1 MYKLSNHWIIHLF
14 AILHLTV
21 ALCCRAAGLA
31 DDLMLTLL
39 TMVMALILCLNR
51 QTTGLF
57 MACSV
62 IAVNIVGFA
71 LGWCTATPL
80 KLVFDSPLVVYPLST
95 LISTEIIGW
104 GLDACARLNR
114 KRHPVFKPENS
125 GSTLRWLL
133 VAFVVIIV
141 IRLLIV
147 VQSRG
152 LEDIRSTI
160 VGIIVDYVFSCL
172 ALVLVAESAIKASG
186 KAESA
191 KAEANLAQYRYLKL
205 KQQVNPHFLFN
216 SLNILDCMIQEQSAD
231 EASRYTHKLAEIY
244 RYLIKNEEETTVRL
258 RDEMAFVQKYVDL
271 LQVRFPEGLEVTTD
285 IREADYS
292 RSVVPCCVQL
302 LIENATKH
310 NAVNSADPLRISIAS
325 DGDTITVT
333 NNIKPKLS
341 SRPSESTGLGLKY
354 IRQQYADIAGR
365 SAVIEHTEDK
375 YSVTLPLL

>member
-216 SLNILDCMIQEQSAD
+216 SLNVLDCLIQERSPED
-231 EASRYTHKLAEIY
+231 ASIFTHKLADIY
-244 RYLIKNEEETTVRL
+244 RYMIRNEDRTLVPL
-258 RDEMAFVQKYVDL
+258 RDEMDFVSQYVDL
-271 LQVRFPEGLEVTTD
+271 LEVRWPEGIDVSVSIGDSEM
-285 IREADYS
+285 S

-310 NAVNSADPLRISIAS
+310 NAVLPDNPLKITITS
-325 DGDTITVT
+325 DDGYVTVT
-333 NNIKPKLS
+333 NDKHPKVS
-341 SRPSESTGLGLKY
+341 GSNSTGLGLKY
-354 IRQQYADIAGR
+354 IRQQYRDLSGKE
-365 SAVIEHTEDK
+365 VHIEESEHEFIVK
-375 YSVTLPLL
+375 LPLI

>member
-104 GLDACARLNR
+104 ELDACARLNR

-216 SLNILDCMIQEQSAD
+216 SLNVLDCLIQERSPED
-231 EASRYTHKLAEIY
+231 ASIFTHKLADIY
-244 RYLIKNEEETTVRL
+244 RYMIRNEDRTLVPL
-258 RDEMAFVQKYVDL
+258 RDEMDFVSQYVDL
-271 LQVRFPEGLEVTTD
+271 LEVRWPEGIDVSVSIGDSEM
-285 IREADYS
+285 S

-310 NAVNSADPLRISIAS
+310 NAVLPDNPLKITITS
-325 DGDTITVT
+325 DDGYVTVT
-333 NNIKPKLS
+333 NDRHPKVS
-341 SRPSESTGLGLKY
+341 GSNSTGLGLKY
-354 IRQQYADIAGR
+354 IRQQYRDLSGKE
-365 SAVIEHTEDK
+365 VHIEESEHEFIVK
-375 YSVTLPLL
+375 LPLI

>member
-216 SLNILDCMIQEQSAD
+216 SLNVLDCLIQERSPED
-231 EASRYTHKLAEIY
+231 ASIFTHKLADIY
-244 RYLIKNEEETTVRL
+244 RYMIRNEDRTLVPL
-258 RDEMAFVQKYVDL
+258 RDEMDFVSQYVDL
-271 LQVRFPEGLEVTTD
+271 LEVRWPEGIDVSVSIGDSEM
-285 IREADYS
+285 S

-310 NAVNSADPLRISIAS
+310 NAVLPDNPLKITITS
-325 DGDTITVT
+325 DDGYVTVT
-333 NNIKPKLS
+333 NDRHPKVS
-341 SRPSESTGLGLKY
+341 GSNSTGLGLKY
-354 IRQQYADIAGR
+354 IRQQYRDLSGKE
-365 SAVIEHTEDK
+365 VHIEESEHEFIVK
-375 YSVTLPLL
+375 LPLI